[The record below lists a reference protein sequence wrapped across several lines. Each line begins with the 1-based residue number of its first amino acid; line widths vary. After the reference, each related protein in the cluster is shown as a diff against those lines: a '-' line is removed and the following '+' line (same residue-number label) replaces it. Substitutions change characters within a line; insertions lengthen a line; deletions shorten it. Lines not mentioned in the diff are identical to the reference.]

1 MATILLQPV
10 LSWIPFVRD
19 GFKFVVPLRLQRMVA
34 ALATLRCLAG
44 GQVQLCHATRN
55 MQFKGNLR
63 MYTYRILAAA
73 LACFVAASA
82 QAATIVGPTPYLDIT
97 DTPDGVFHDGATV
110 CVQDFEDADGPWEIG
125 FSIDVGQR
133 IGPKF
138 ISGDGVPVTDSVD
151 ADDNAIDGDGTMGS
165 SWFAP
170 TRHLMIT
177 FDEET
182 TAAAFAFTDADVL
195 ATSVTIQAYR
205 ADGGLLL
212 EQSFD
217 ASFLDD
223 VYTGTTEED
232 RFFGITAMGSEMIKR
247 IRIAID
253 QGAGIE
259 IDHIQFAKPVPE
271 PATVSLLGFGL
282 IGLIS
287 VCRRRRV

>member
-1 MATILLQPV
+1 
-10 LSWIPFVRD
+10 
-19 GFKFVVPLRLQRMVA
+19 
-34 ALATLRCLAG
+34 
-44 GQVQLCHATRN
+44 
-55 MQFKGNLR
+55 

-73 LACFVAASA
+73 LACLVAASA

-195 ATSVTIQAYR
+195 AMHDVLGKLEAESVELAMLVRFRYFVGLTLDQV
-205 ADGGLLL
+205 ADL
-212 EQSFD
+212 
-217 ASFLDD
+217 
-223 VYTGTTEED
+223 TGDSLSTL
-232 RFFGITAMGSEMIKR
+232 KR
-247 IRIAID
+247 RWT
-253 QGAGIE
+253 
-259 IDHIQFAKPVPE
+259 FAK
-271 PATVSLLGFGL
+271 AWLHDQLK
-282 IGLIS
+282 
-287 VCRRRRV
+287 